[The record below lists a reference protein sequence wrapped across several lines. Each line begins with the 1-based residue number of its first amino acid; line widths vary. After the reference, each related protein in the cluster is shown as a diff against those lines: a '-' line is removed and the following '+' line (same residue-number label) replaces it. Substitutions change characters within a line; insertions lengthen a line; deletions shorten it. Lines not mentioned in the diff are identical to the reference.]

1 VTPPRVVVLGD
12 VMCDV
17 VACHDG
23 PLAVGSDTPAE
34 IVMRPGGSGASVAAW
49 LAYAGVPVALIG
61 RAGHDAAAELAL
73 RGLEGVDVRVA
84 RDAERPTGTC
94 VVLVAPG
101 GERTMLPDAG
111 ANDGLAPEELPADLF
126 EGPGVLHVAGYMLL
140 RPGSRR
146 AALTAMDRARR
157 AGMRISLDPSSAA
170 PLRADPGFLARARPV
185 DLLLPNQLEHAA
197 LGSLDGVREVVV
209 TRGAAGATWTDGTAR
224 ASVAAVPLDDVRDTT
239 GAGDAFAAGFLSAWP
254 GPPEVALAAGARL
267 AAEAIAL
274 HGARP
279 PARPALPGAAT
290 RAPMIDRS
298 VKGAEH
304 A

>member
-1 VTPPRVVVLGD
+1 VTPRVVVLGD

-23 PLAVGSDTPAE
+23 PLELGSDTPAE

-61 RAGHDAAAELAL
+61 RAGRDAAAEIAL
-73 RGLEGVDVRVA
+73 RGLDGVDVRVA
-84 RDAERPTGTC
+84 RDEDRPTGTC

-101 GERTMLPDAG
+101 GERTMLPDPG
-111 ANDGLAPEELPADLF
+111 ANDALAPEDLPGDLF
-126 EGPGVLHVAGYMLL
+126 AGPEVLHVAGYMLL
-140 RPGSRR
+140 RPGSRTTAL
-146 AALTAMDRARR
+146 AALDLARG
-157 AGMRISLDPSSAA
+157 AGMRVSIDPSSAA
-170 PLRADPGFLARARPV
+170 PLRADPAFLARARPV
-185 DLLLPNQLEHAA
+185 DLLLPNELEHAA
-197 LGSLDGVREVVV
+197 LGALAGAREVVV
-209 TRGAAGATWTDGTAR
+209 TLGAGGARWTDGVAH
-224 ASVAAVPLDDVRDTT
+224 ASVPAVPLDDVRDTT

-254 GPPEVALAAGARL
+254 GPPEPALAAGARL

-279 PARPALPGAAT
+279 
-290 RAPMIDRS
+290 MIDRS